1 MRDVIVV
8 GAGGGGPVVAAEL
21 AGRGLDVL
29 LLEAGAAH
37 DNPEQEW
44 THFENDAFNP
54 KDGYFRV
61 GPQDRSR
68 PAWIRD
74 QPQNSYIWNVTG
86 VGGTTLHY
94 YGNSPRAYQG
104 AFAGYD
110 GADRAAYDTDYAFP
124 FGYDELVPYY
134 EWVEATLPV
143 QTAPMGR
150 KERVFFDGCETL
162 GLPVQTTK
170 DTHGTAF
177 RPQENAILQ
186 PHGTAGRTS
195 DSSLLHYP
203 QAQGCTFCGFCAQGC
218 RSPLDAPRNLVAK
231 RSTDNSYVPMA
242 VTASAWSSGGR
253 DATLVTD
260 AFVTQVHTEVRE
272 GERVAT
278 GVTYRTHDDKDTVRE
293 DARVVVL
300 AGGCVETPRLWLSS
314 ELPNPNDW
322 VGRGLTDHA
331 LDWIVGTFDKDT
343 GASRGPAS
351 AARAEFPGY
360 GCIEQGGLPPALQA
374 FSMSFSGSGIRG
386 QYDLGRGKRGAWDGN
401 SGRLAGSELKEVMS
415 GGIDRLLS
423 LLVITADDVDARN
436 RVRLSPLYP
445 RDEHGAP
452 ARVELDGARR
462 TAATVRR
469 RDYLANRAAEILRGA
484 GAKKVYRIDWAPLI
498 LHTQSSMRMGADPA
512 TSVLDERCEAR
523 AVKRLF
529 VADNSALANSLGGPN
544 PTLTTQALATRTAE
558 AIFSTYFGGDPWVR
572 TEAPVPSTD
581 PRISAAL

>member
-29 LLEAGAAH
+29 LLEAGAPH
-37 DNPEQEW
+37 DNPAEEW

-54 KDGYFRV
+54 ADGYFRV

-74 QPQNSYIWNVTG
+74 QPQNSYVWNVTG

-104 AFAGYD
+104 AFAGYE
-110 GADRAAYDTDYAFP
+110 GADRSAYDTAHAFP
-124 FGYDELVPYY
+124 FGYAELVPYY
-134 EWVEATLPV
+134 EWVEAVLPV

-150 KERVFFDGCETL
+150 KERVFFDGCEAL

-170 DTHGTAF
+170 DTHGVAF

-186 PHGTAGRTS
+186 PQGTAGRTA

-242 VTASAWSSGGR
+242 VTASAWSAAGR

-260 AFVTQVHTEVRE
+260 AFVTQVHTEVRG
-272 GERVAT
+272 GERVVT
-278 GVTYRTHDDKDTVRE
+278 GVTYRTNDDRDTVRE
-293 DARVVVL
+293 DGRVVVL
-300 AGGCVETPRLWLSS
+300 AAGCVETPRLWLSS
-314 ELPNPNDW
+314 GLPNPYDQ
-322 VGRGLTDHA
+322 VGRGLTDHH
-331 LDWIVGTFDKDT
+331 LDWVVGTFEKDT

-386 QYDLGRGKRGAWDGN
+386 QYDLGRGKRGAWDGV
-401 SGRLAGSELKEVMS
+401 SGRLRGSELKDVMNN
-415 GGIDRLLS
+415 GIDRMLS
-423 LLVITADDVDARN
+423 LLVITADDVEAHN

-445 RDEHGAP
+445 RDEHGSP

-462 TAATVRR
+462 SAATVRR

-512 TSVLDERCEAR
+512 DSVLDATCEAR
-523 AVKRLF
+523 GVKRLF

-558 AIFSTYFGGDPWVR
+558 VIFSTYFGGDPWVR
-572 TEAPVPSTD
+572 SESPVPSTD

>member
-21 AGRGLDVL
+21 AARGLDVL
-29 LLEAGAAH
+29 LLEGGSSHAQ
-37 DNPEQEW
+37 PEREW

-61 GPQDRSR
+61 GPADRDR

-74 QPQNSYIWNVTG
+74 QPQNSYLWNVTG

-94 YGNSPRAYQG
+94 YGNSPRAYRG

-110 GADRAAYDTDYAFP
+110 GADRDAYDTDHLFP
-124 FGYDELVPYY
+124 FPYEELVPYY

-150 KERVFFDGCETL
+150 KERVFFDGCEAL

-170 DTHGTAF
+170 DTHGIAF

-186 PHGTAGRTS
+186 PQGTAGRTS
-195 DSSLLHYP
+195 DSSLLVYP

-218 RSPLDAPRNLVAK
+218 RSPLKAPRNQFAR

-242 VTASAWSSGGR
+242 VTASAWAAAGR
-253 DATLVTD
+253 DAQLVTD
-260 AFVTQVHTEVRE
+260 AFVTQVHTE
-272 GERVAT
+272 ERGGRTVAT
-278 GVTYRTHDDKDTVRE
+278 GVTYRTDNDTETVRE
-293 DARVVVL
+293 DAAVVVL
-300 AGGCVETPRLWLSS
+300 AGGCVETPRLWLGSG
-314 ELPNPNDW
+314 LPNPNGW
-322 VGRGLTDHA
+322 VGRGLTDHY
-331 LDWIVGTFDKDT
+331 LDSVVGTFDRDT

-360 GCIEQGGLPPALQA
+360 GCLEQGGLPPALQA
-374 FSMSFSGSGIRG
+374 FSMSHSGSGIREM
-386 QYDLGRGKRGAWDGN
+386 YDLGRGKRGAWDGV
-401 SGRLAGSELKEVMS
+401 SGRLQGSELKDVMLN
-415 GGIDRLLS
+415 GIDRLLS
-423 LLVITADDVDARN
+423 VLVITADDVEPDN

-452 ARVELDGARR
+452 ARVEMDFTRR
-462 TAATVRR
+462 SADTVRR
-469 RDYLANRAAEILRGA
+469 RNFLANRAAEVLRAA
-484 GAKKVYRIDWAPLI
+484 GARKVYRIDWAPLI

-512 TSVLDERCEAR
+512 TSVVGPTGEAR
-523 AVKRLF
+523 AVERLF
-529 VADNSALANSLGGPN
+529 VADNSVLANSLGGPN
-544 PTLTTQALATRTAE
+544 PTLTTQAIGTRTAE
-558 AIFSTYFGGDPWVR
+558 QIFATYFDGDPWVG